1 MKKISALITV
11 LLVCIVAVFGASAA
25 GNGVVCKTSSES
37 VASGETAVFTVA
49 LSCTE
54 PFKSMGLSLEY
65 DRDVFELISGS
76 WLLTDAVIADCDK
89 ANSKAAIA
97 FSSEVTE
104 NGDIF
109 EFVLKAKNTVA
120 EGEYKVEVTPIIK
133 NGSDTVEAFG
143 GSVGIS
149 VKSTGTESL
158 PIQGT
163 EDESNASAPEQGGE
177 QTDTDAAAEEPDGSK
192 SNTIISVVVT
202 AAVVSAAVVALVLL
216 KSKSG
221 KKRH

>member
-1 MKKISALITV
+1 MKFFFTLITA
-11 LLVCIVAVFGASAA
+11 LLVCTVAVFGASAA

-37 VASGETAVFTVA
+37 VASSETAVFTVA

-65 DRDVFELISGS
+65 DKDVFELISGS

-89 ANSKAAIA
+89 SKGNAAAA

-109 EFVLKAKNTVA
+109 EFVLKAKDAVA
-120 EGEYKVEVTPIIK
+120 EGKYKVEVTPIIK
-133 NGSDTVEAFG
+133 NGSDTVKAFG
-143 GSVGIS
+143 GSVEIS
-149 VKSTGTESL
+149 VKSSGTESL
-158 PIQGT
+158 PIPGT
-163 EDESNASAPEQGGE
+163 EVESNISTPENIGDQVG
-177 QTDTDAAAEEPDGSK
+177 TDGSSEK
-192 SNTIISVVVT
+192 PDSSENSTVIPVIVI
-202 AAVVSAAVVALVLL
+202 AAVVLAAVVAFLFL
-216 KSKSG
+216 K